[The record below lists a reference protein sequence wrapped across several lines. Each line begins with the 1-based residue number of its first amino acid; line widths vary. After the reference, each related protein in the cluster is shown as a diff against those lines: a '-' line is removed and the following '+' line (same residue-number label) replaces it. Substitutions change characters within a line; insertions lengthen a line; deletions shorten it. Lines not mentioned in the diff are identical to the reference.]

1 MQRNGIMAVKTL
13 WGSLNGDEESDERKR
28 QRKHFLSRVHSGKD
42 NIETNDDNLLSTKS
56 SEHAES
62 SDISQLSVSF
72 KTVSIREYEI
82 VPGCNP
88 SVSVGCPVSLGWGY
102 TEEMH
107 MQFHAFETIRQPQR
121 RMQHQMRMPKT
132 YREDKLLDFGYTKKD
147 LKKAD
152 KDAHRIRTKRLSN
165 MPK

>member
-1 MQRNGIMAVKTL
+1 MAVKTL
-13 WGSLNGDEESDERKR
+13 SGSLHGDRESD
-28 QRKHFLSRVHSGKD
+28 QRKERRKQYLSRVNSSSGGND
-42 NIETNDDNLLSTKS
+42 ETDINDETKKSFIS
-56 SEHAES
+56 SGDDSNSIS
-62 SDISQLSVSF
+62 SGTVGF
-72 KTVSIREYEI
+72 TTVSIREYEI

-107 MQFHAFETIRQPQR
+107 VQFHAYENVRQPQR
-121 RMQHQMRMPKT
+121 RMQHQMRMPQS
-132 YREDKLLDFGYTKKD
+132 YREGKLLDFGYTKKD

-152 KDAHRIRTKRLSN
+152 KDAHKIRTKRLSN